1 MAPEVILLQGA
12 TTSSDIWSLG
22 CSVIELVTGQPPYI
36 DLAPMSALFA
46 VVQDD
51 HPELPEG
58 ISSDLV
64 DFLMTC
70 FHKEPSDRPTA
81 RELLKHTF
89 LVKYVGD
96 ISDQLQAA
104 MILGVIEAQEPDD
117 EPIET
122 KESEETVED
131 KTAELEESRSTPRV
145 VRKRSGA
152 S

>member
-1 MAPEVILLQGA
+1 
-12 TTSSDIWSLG
+12 
-22 CSVIELVTGQPPYI
+22 
-36 DLAPMSALFA
+36 
-46 VVQDD
+46 
-51 HPELPEG
+51 
-58 ISSDLV
+58 
-64 DFLMTC
+64 MTAD
-70 FHKEPSDRPTA
+70 K
-81 RELLKHTF
+81 ELLKEVALELWNTTKKLRPGLPKAPRAQ
-89 LVKYVGD
+89 LVLKALLTLGD

-122 KESEETVED
+122 KESEETVVD

>member
-1 MAPEVILLQGA
+1 
-12 TTSSDIWSLG
+12 
-22 CSVIELVTGQPPYI
+22 
-36 DLAPMSALFA
+36 
-46 VVQDD
+46 
-51 HPELPEG
+51 
-58 ISSDLV
+58 
-64 DFLMTC
+64 MTAD
-70 FHKEPSDRPTA
+70 K
-81 RELLKHTF
+81 ELLKEVALELWNTTKKLRPGLPKAPRAQ
-89 LVKYVGD
+89 LVLKALLTLGD

-145 VRKRSGA
+145 VRKPSGA